1 MLNIAFS
8 RWYDVLNTAMYRNGE
23 QVKLDH
29 DSQSVQFNLPDSI
42 IWLSSTPPCTFQD
55 LDLDLHFVASS
66 SLSGEETWLTYLTST
81 REIRDG
87 FISPPQHMYV
97 CIFQPCW
104 ICVLKFLTIQDT
116 SSVRLDCF
124 REGQSVCTAYLL
136 IAPSIYLPVTMLSF
150 IGWLCLSD
158 YSLLLSLVFLTCC

>member
-1 MLNIAFS
+1 MLNIAYS

-23 QVKLDH
+23 LDH
-29 DSQSVQFNLPDSI
+29 DSKSVQFDLPDSI
-42 IWLSSTPPCTFQD
+42 ILLSSTPPCTFQN

-87 FISPPQHMYV
+87 FISPPQMYV
-97 CIFQPCW
+97 YMCIFQSCW
-104 ICVLKFLTIQDT
+104 ICVLKFLTIQDK

-150 IGWLCLSD
+150 ISWLCLSD
-158 YSLLLSLVFLTCC
+158 YLLLISLVFLTCG

>member
-8 RWYDVLNTAMYRNGE
+8 RWYDVLNIAMYRNGE

-29 DSQSVQFNLPDSI
+29 DSKSVQFNLPDSI
-42 IWLSSTPPCTFQD
+42 ILLSSTFQD

-87 FISPPQHMYV
+87 FVSPPPTHERLHLSALLNLCVEIPDYPGH
-97 CIFQPCW
+97 IFSETW
-104 ICVLKFLTIQDT
+104 LL
-116 SSVRLDCF
+116 

-136 IAPSIYLPVTMLSF
+136 IAPSIYLPVSMLSF

-158 YSLLLSLVFLTCC
+158 YSLLLSLVFLPCC